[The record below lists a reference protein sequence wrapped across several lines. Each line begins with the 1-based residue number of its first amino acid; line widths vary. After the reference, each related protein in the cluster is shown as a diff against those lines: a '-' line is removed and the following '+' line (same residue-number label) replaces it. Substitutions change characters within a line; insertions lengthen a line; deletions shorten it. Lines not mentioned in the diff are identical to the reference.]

1 MSHFN
6 RTEYGNRAEF
16 RRGGGRGHLDVH
28 GLGQLAVLKI
38 SDRAVKYATFGG
50 NCFML
55 LRSNIVF
62 EIF

>member
-6 RTEYGNRAEF
+6 GTEYDIWAGF
-16 RRGGGRGHLDVH
+16 RCGGGCGHLDVH

-55 LRSNIVF
+55 LRSNVVF

>member
-6 RTEYGNRAEF
+6 GTEYDIWAGF

-55 LRSNIVF
+55 LRSNVVF